1 MKIKYIRSKVF
12 SKCWTDHK
20 LLVCVEKNVVD

>member
-1 MKIKYIRSKVF
+1 MKMKYIRSKFV

-20 LLVCVEKNVVD
+20 LLVCVETNIVD